1 MAVDTA
7 AETHARHN
15 FVRNL
20 VTKAGNKAGPTA
32 KHFLDSAKSYKFVK
46 AGLEKAE
53 EFSKPLVSQ
62 YGNKVETLLS
72 TQGDRLITIL
82 DNGIHTAVEKVKPQ
96 VDRFVLPAYAAAKDR
111 FQSSNLQEAFV
122 QAYHKSTQNITDS
135 KVLAPIY
142 SSAVDAYM
150 SLDRDEQGRIS
161 PTLFVEKL
169 KLKLGAAWDDKF
181 AKPAEHFYGIA
192 AEELA
197 KRGVT
202 SREDVSNMMSA
213 KLDGAR
219 KSAENF
225 YNSAVDVWVK
235 LHVDLNGKLPPSLFV
250 SAMQQRMGA
259 LWTDRLTPAAEAFF
273 ALAKEELHNAKD
285 DNGHLSLSTLSC
297 TIRQRVVCPLLDI
310 AERAVDQ
317 YLPDHQPAQAD
328 MDKEDAEEQQ
338 EPVGKRIRRL
348 PGNVSKRI
356 QQRAMSKLTQLKQ
369 LSDDR
374 LASMVHID
382 LIAYAAGRI
391 DVTKQ
396 LAQLESGFN
405 SAKQAVRS
413 SLDSN
418 VIVPVRSSIQRAL
431 PKALQKADG
440 SALTRDELRAL
451 LRDKLNQL
459 SIRIYQPIL
468 SLDMPPLFHAFVASL
483 PTDRNQ
489 VKNQISSYSA
499 SAKLIVSSSVLQF
512 KSLAVNY
519 VATHPRLHEPV
530 AVFDRVSKRLVV
542 FACSEDAK
550 LLVQNLREALI
561 RFKPDQLSV
570 VLFQGFSALKRL
582 LNEETVVAAH
592 Q

>member
-32 KHFLDSAKSYKFVK
+32 KHFLDSAKSYSFVK

-82 DNGIHTAVEKVKPQ
+82 DNGIDTAVEKVKPQ
-96 VDRFVLPAYAAAKDR
+96 VDRFVLPAYAAAKER
-111 FQSSNLQEAFV
+111 FQSSNLQDAFA

-142 SSAVDAYM
+142 TSAVDAYM

-161 PTLFVEKL
+161 PKLFVEKL

-181 AKPAEHFYGIA
+181 AKPAEHFYGMA

-250 SAMQQRMGA
+250 SAMQQRMGS

-285 DNGHLSLSTLSC
+285 DNGHLSLSNLSC

-317 YLPDHQPAQAD
+317 YLPDHQPDQSD
-328 MDKEDAEEQQ
+328 MDKSEEDQ

-391 DVTKQ
+391 DVSKQ
-396 LAQLESGFN
+396 FAQLESSFN

-440 SALTRDELRAL
+440 SALTRDELKAL
-451 LRDKLNQL
+451 LRDKMNQL
-459 SIRIYQPIL
+459 SIRLYQPIS
-468 SLDMPPLFHAFVASL
+468 SLEISPRVYAFVASL
-483 PTDRNQ
+483 PNDRTQ
-489 VKNQISSYSA
+489 VKNQFISYSA

-512 KSLAVNY
+512 KSFAVNY

-542 FACSEDAK
+542 FASSEDAK
-550 LLVQNLREALI
+550 LLVQNLREAVT

-582 LNEETVVAAH
+582 LNEQTVFLA